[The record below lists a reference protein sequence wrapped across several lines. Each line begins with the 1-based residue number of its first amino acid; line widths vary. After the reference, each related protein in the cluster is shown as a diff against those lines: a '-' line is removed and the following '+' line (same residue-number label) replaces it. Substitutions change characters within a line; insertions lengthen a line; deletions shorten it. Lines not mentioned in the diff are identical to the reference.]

1 MRKLILIT
9 GVLLAFFVLSSSV
22 FYKNKTNTSHKNG
35 DIIFIV
41 NPSGQGKAIQLATKS
56 KYTHV
61 GVIFFEDGKEVVY
74 HAVEPVMKSTL
85 KEFISMSAD
94 DKYEIKRLK
103 DQTLLTTEV
112 INKMLASAR
121 SKLGLHYDL
130 SFSWDDSEMY
140 CSEYIWKIYNKALNI
155 NVGSLKPLKEFEKV
169 GKFYKVIS
177 YNIRNLDKKP
187 VNYFVFASHEK
198 EDIYIFKNEVGKYT
212 ILDNDTVQ
220 FEKPPIEF

>member
-9 GVLLAFFVLSSSV
+9 GVLLVFFVLSSSV

-112 INKMLASAR
+112 INKMLATAR

-130 SFSWDDSEMY
+130 SFSWDDTEMY

-155 NVGSLKPLKEFEKV
+155 NVGSLKPLKEFDLSHPAVKAKLTERY
-169 GKFYKVIS
+169 GKNIPLNENMIS
-177 YNIRNLDKKP
+177 P
-187 VNYFVFASHEK
+187 G
-198 EDIYIFKNEVGKYT
+198 DIYNSE
-212 ILDNDTVQ
+212 LL
-220 FEKPPIEF
+220 E